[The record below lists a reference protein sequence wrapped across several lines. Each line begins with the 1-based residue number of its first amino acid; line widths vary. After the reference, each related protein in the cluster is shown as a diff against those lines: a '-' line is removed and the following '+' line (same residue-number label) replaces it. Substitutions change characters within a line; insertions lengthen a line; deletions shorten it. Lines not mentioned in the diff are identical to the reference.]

1 MMGSAVLEGA
11 TYARRTTM
19 SAAALPW
26 ALFATELRRLR
37 AVLGDARAL
46 AVVGSIADAL
56 RPAQV
61 PGPELPPMWTL
72 VDRAKT
78 HC

>member
-1 MMGSAVLEGA
+1 MSSGVLGGA
-11 TYARRTTM
+11 TDVRRTTM

-26 ALFATELRRLR
+26 ALLVTELRRLR
-37 AVLGDARAL
+37 DGLGEARAL
-46 AVVGSIADAL
+46 AIVDSIADVLLPQPSGHA
-56 RPAQV
+56 
-61 PGPELPPMWTL
+61 LPPMWTL